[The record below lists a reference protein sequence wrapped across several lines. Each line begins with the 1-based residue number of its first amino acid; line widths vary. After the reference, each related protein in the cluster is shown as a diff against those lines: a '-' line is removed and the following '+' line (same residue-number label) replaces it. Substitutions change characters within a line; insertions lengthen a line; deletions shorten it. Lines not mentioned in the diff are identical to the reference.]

1 MKIVIVGGGSY
12 CWTPGIFRD
21 IVQTPF
27 LEGAEIVLHDIN
39 PRHLKDLRACCQAIL
54 GQLGKAELFKVSADL
69 GIDTS
74 LRGADAVI
82 LTITTGGYAAMAH
95 DLRIPYRFGIYQPVA
110 DTVGPGGISR
120 ALRNI
125 PVVVGIAKAMER
137 ECPGAWLV
145 NLTNPMSA
153 LVRAVWRETSVRCV
167 GLCHELYETM
177 HVCEKLLGAK
187 DWRSEFDFEA
197 VGVNHMPWIVR
208 MNCNGRDAFPEI
220 RRRIAAGA
228 WDGGAGGMKDPAG
241 IPISGSHRVKRAL
254 FEAFGALPGATD
266 RHVAEFF
273 PFFCTEEMRRGA
285 AVGVDLTTIEE
296 RRRVFTPGWKRN
308 VKAFTSGK
316 TKISPQVSHEA
327 ASKIIAALLGAGKWR
342 DVVNIP
348 NAGQAPQLP
357 RGAVVE
363 TMGEVTRDRIRGT
376 RVGAIPP
383 GVLTQIE
390 RHIAVQ
396 EMTVEAALTGDRGLV
411 LQAMLGDPLCGSV
424 RRFPDVV
431 KMSEALLNA
440 NRQWLPRFFPEGSAQ
455 KKGSK

>member
-1 MKIVIVGGGSY
+1 M
-12 CWTPGIFRD
+12 
-21 IVQTPF
+21 QTPE

-39 PRHLKDLRACCQAIL
+39 PRHLKDLHACCQAIL
-54 GQLGKAELFKVSADL
+54 GQLGRAEVFKVSADL
-69 GIDTS
+69 NLNTA
-74 LRGADAVI
+74 LRGAAAVI
-82 LTITTGGYAAMAH
+82 LTITTGGYAAMAN

-125 PVVVGIAKAMER
+125 PVVVGIAQAMAR

-145 NLTNPMSA
+145 NLTNPMTT
-153 LVRAVWRETSVRCV
+153 LVRAVWRETDVRCV
-167 GLCHELYETM
+167 GLCHELYETL
-177 HVCEKLLGAK
+177 HVVEALLGAK
-187 DWRSEFDFEA
+187 DWRSEFDFDV
-197 VGVNHMPWIVR
+197 VGVNHMPWITR
-208 MNCNGRDAFPEI
+208 MTYKGRDAFPEI
-220 RRRIAAGA
+220 RRRVAKGA
-228 WDGGAGGMKDPAG
+228 WDGGTGDRKDPAG
-241 IPISGSHRVKRAL
+241 IPISGSHRVKRLL
-254 FEAFGALPGATD
+254 FEAFGVLPGASD
-266 RHVAEFF
+266 RHVVEFF

-348 NAGQAPQLP
+348 NVGQAPQLP

-396 EMTVEAALTGDRGLV
+396 EMTVEAALAGDRDQV

-424 RRFPDVV
+424 RRYQDLV
-431 KMSEALLNA
+431 KMRDALLAA
-440 NRQWLPRFFPEGSAQ
+440 NRAWLPRFFPEGSA
-455 KKGSK
+455 KRKGLK